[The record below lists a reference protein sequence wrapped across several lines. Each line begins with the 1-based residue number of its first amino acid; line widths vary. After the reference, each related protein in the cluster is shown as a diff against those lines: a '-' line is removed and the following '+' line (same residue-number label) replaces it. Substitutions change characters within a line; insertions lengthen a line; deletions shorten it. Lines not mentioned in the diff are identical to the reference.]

1 MPAGY
6 ASVGDASADGSFR
19 SAAETAEGLT
29 TITSIGGGYLAT
41 FYYDFHS

>member
-6 ASVGDASADGSFR
+6 ASVGDASADSSFR
-19 SAAETAEGLT
+19 SAETAEGLT

-41 FYYDFHS
+41 FYYHFHS